1 MSRFQRR
8 LCAARTLGA
17 PQPRRLRSAGELE
30 NRLFTGRAR
39 PGAGSP
45 ARRWVALPAR
55 PGAAGGA
62 HLTRLRRA
70 GRGAA
75 AGRAGAR
82 GGLLG
87 CPRPPDPAVRLMS
100 RAGADQPEPLC
111 SGARGLALFLTPE
124 PGSEIRSDTSQILEE
139 NIPLLQAKVADM
151 LASAPEWTSWG
162 TCPGRRPRC
171 SSCPRCAGLRTAFLP
186 RPAGSAPAPAAGPAC
201 EPGPVSGPPGSGPL
215 RAGGS
220 GFSCFC
226 GH

>member
-124 PGSEIRSDTSQILEE
+124 PGSEAKEVEEAIKGMLLRLEEICSRAGMIRSDTSQILEE

-162 TCPGRRPRC
+162 EAAQ
-171 SSCPRCAGLRTAFLP
+171 AGVPDVR
-186 RPAGSAPAPAAGPAC
+186 AARVVPD
-201 EPGPVSGPPGSGPL
+201 
-215 RAGGS
+215 
-220 GFSCFC
+220 
-226 GH
+226 

>member
-124 PGSEIRSDTSQILEE
+124 PGSEAKEVEEAIKGMLLRLEE
-139 NIPLLQAKVADM
+139 ICSRAGMVSAARRSMVSAGHARPCLSFWGSHLGGDLPASRSG
-151 LASAPEWTSWG
+151 ASASDQERHFADLGGKHPSPSG
-162 TCPGRRPRC
+162 QGGGHAGV
-171 SSCPRCAGLRTAFLP
+171 CARVDQLG
-186 RPAGSAPAPAAGPAC
+186 
-201 EPGPVSGPPGSGPL
+201 
-215 RAGGS
+215 
-220 GFSCFC
+220 
-226 GH
+226 